1 MPFDSWGLLQSDRSP
16 KGQLNQKGQHME

>member
-1 MPFDSWGLLQSDRSP
+1 MPFDFWGLLQSDRSP